1 MKQKRYGVNVG
12 SSSLLI
18 IFVVVCLV
26 SFAAL
31 SIVSANSDYKLTKR
45 MAERETNYYNACN
58 DAYRALASIDR
69 TLLSLYESSDSED
82 DFYERAGY
90 TKSFTYPVSDIQS
103 LRVIIRIHY
112 PRNASD
118 PRYTIT
124 EWQVVTTGTLDYD
137 QSLPVIP

>member
-58 DAYRALASIDR
+58 DAYRALSSIDH
-69 TLLSLYESSDSED
+69 TLLSIYESSSGED
-82 DFYERAGY
+82 DFYAQTGY

-103 LRVIIRIHY
+103 LRVVIQIHY
-112 PRNASD
+112 PQNDGAA
-118 PRYTIT
+118 RYTIT
-124 EWQVVTTGTLDYD
+124 EWQVITTGTLEYD
-137 QSLPVIP
+137 ESLPVIQ

>member
-45 MAERETNYYNACN
+45 MAERETNYYAACN
-58 DAYRALASIDR
+58 DANQTLADIDR
-69 TLLSLYESSDSED
+69 TLQSVYENSDTED
-82 DFYERAGY
+82 DFYALAGR

-103 LRVIIRIHY
+103 LKVVIAIHY
-112 PRNASD
+112 PASD
-118 PRYTIT
+118 SDALYSVT
-124 EWQVVTTGTLDYD
+124 EWRIITTGTLEYD
-137 QSLPVIP
+137 ESLPVVQ

>member
-45 MAERETNYYNACN
+45 MAQRATDYYSACN
-58 DAYRALASIDR
+58 SAYRALADIDR
-69 TLLSLYESSDSED
+69 TLLSIYETSGSEEE
-82 DFYERAGY
+82 FYAQTGY
-90 TKSFTYPVSDIQS
+90 TKSFAYPVSDIQS
-103 LRVIIRIHY
+103 LRVVIEIHY
-112 PRNASD
+112 PENSGAA
-118 PRYTIT
+118 RYTIT
-124 EWQVVTTGTLDYD
+124 EWRLITTGTLEYD
-137 QSLPVIP
+137 ESLPVLQ

>member
-82 DFYERAGY
+82 DFYAQAGY

-103 LRVIIRIHY
+103 LRVVLQIHY
-112 PRNASD
+112 PRNDAD

-124 EWQVVTTGTLDYD
+124 EWQIVTIGTLDYD
-137 QSLPVIP
+137 QSLPVIQ